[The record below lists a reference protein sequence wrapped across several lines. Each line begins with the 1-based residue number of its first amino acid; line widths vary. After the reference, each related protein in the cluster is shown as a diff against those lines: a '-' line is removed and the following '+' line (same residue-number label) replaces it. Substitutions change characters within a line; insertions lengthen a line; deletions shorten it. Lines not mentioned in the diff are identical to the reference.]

1 MNKELKNYLLDNM
14 EITREV
20 VEELNNYN
28 NCLCDLI
35 VFDNDDEFFD
45 IFFDN
50 RLEIARAICYG
61 DYNYNDEYVNFN
73 GYNNLVSYDE
83 YEYEEL
89 LIDNIND
96 IVDNLIDYIDY
107 IDLSIEI
114 YDKIKSQLINLYN
127 QYLD

>member
-35 VFDNDDEFFD
+35 VFDNDEEFFD
-45 IFFDN
+45 VFFDS
-50 RLEIARAICYG
+50 RLDIVRAICYG
-61 DYNYNDEYVNFN
+61 NYNYSDEYVNFD
-73 GYNNLVSYDE
+73 GYGNLVSYDE
-83 YEYEEL
+83 YEYEKL
-89 LIDNIND
+89 LTDNIND
-96 IVDNLIDYIDY
+96 ITNNLIDYIED

-114 YDKIKSQLINLYN
+114 YDKIKSFI
-127 QYLD
+127 